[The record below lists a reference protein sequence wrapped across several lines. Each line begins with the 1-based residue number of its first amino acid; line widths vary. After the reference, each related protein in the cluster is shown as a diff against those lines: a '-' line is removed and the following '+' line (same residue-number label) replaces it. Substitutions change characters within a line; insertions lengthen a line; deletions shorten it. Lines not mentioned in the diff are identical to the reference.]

1 MVIGCITE
9 SQKLI
14 NDDIKSEQKG
24 GTVNMCKALEKL
36 EEKGRMEGRSQG
48 ESCGFI
54 KLILKK
60 VKKQKS
66 FDQIVEELDL
76 DADFAKP
83 LYDFVLK
90 HIDLSETD
98 IIQKYLEM

>member
-1 MVIGCITE
+1 
-9 SQKLI
+9 
-14 NDDIKSEQKG
+14 
-24 GTVNMCKALEKL
+24 
-36 EEKGRMEGRSQG
+36 MEGRLQG

-60 VKKQKS
+60 VNKQKS

-83 LYDFVLK
+83 LYDFVVK
-90 HIDLSETD
+90 HISLSEAD
-98 IIQKYLEM
+98 MIQKYLEM

>member
-1 MVIGCITE
+1 MSIRPQLRRHSSRQIT
-9 SQKLI
+9 
-14 NDDIKSEQKG
+14 
-24 GTVNMCKALEKL
+24 
-36 EEKGRMEGRSQG
+36 R

-66 FDQIVEELDL
+66 FNQIVEELDL

>member
-1 MVIGCITE
+1 
-9 SQKLI
+9 
-14 NDDIKSEQKG
+14 
-24 GTVNMCKALEKL
+24 MCKALEKL
-36 EEKGRMEGRSQG
+36 EEKGRMEGRLEGRLEGRSQG

-98 IIQKYLEM
+98 IIQKYFEM